1 MVEWETMTK
10 VSVSRTSWPIVQSML
25 KVGSHS
31 HKSCVVCIIAREHVL
46 MKQEPFSFVATHGF
60 CLLQPLVSHK

>member
-1 MVEWETMTK
+1 MGNHDL
-10 VSVSRTSWPIVQSML
+10 SVSRTSWPIVQSML
-25 KVGSHS
+25 KVGSRS